1 MRSSACQGT
10 PTSDIYRGRSGPGAR
25 SASGRAIHY
34 NRAHF
39 ATAPTATR
47 TAGQRATR
55 GTPGVNDSSIVNY
68 YEKLV
73 FDHIQATLVD
83 TRKIGTLDAILD
95 IACLALNRLPS
106 RYIRHRIDAA
116 FYMTDHERQ
125 KMQGDVDVAVR
136 QAYEFVLA
144 NPR

>member
-1 MRSSACQGT
+1 M
-10 PTSDIYRGRSGPGAR
+10 
-25 SASGRAIHY
+25 
-34 NRAHF
+34 
-39 ATAPTATR
+39 
-47 TAGQRATR
+47 
-55 GTPGVNDSSIVNY
+55 NDSSIVNY

-125 KMQGDVDVAVR
+125 KMQGDVDVATR